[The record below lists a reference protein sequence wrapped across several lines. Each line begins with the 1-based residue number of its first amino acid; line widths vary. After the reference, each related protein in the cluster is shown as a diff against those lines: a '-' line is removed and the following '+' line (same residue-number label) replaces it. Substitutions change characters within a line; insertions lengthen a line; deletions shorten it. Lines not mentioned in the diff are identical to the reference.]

1 MKRLSLSWLN
11 KFGEIHPSNVAI
23 ISNRKLTYS
32 ELNEKVTKRIS
43 AIVSAGV
50 SKNSRVA
57 LIQKNSVDFIVN
69 LFALWKLGATPIPI
83 NFRLP
88 VSEIKEQIGFISPA
102 LIITDDAKIKDSL
115 KKLNFPIRSRFNS
128 GKNSKAELPTD
139 KISLNDTALL
149 MFTSGSASKPKCVE
163 LTFRNLIYGANNVN
177 NLIGAKPDD
186 KWLASLPF
194 YHIGGFSIIVR
205 ALIRGS
211 AIVLPKE
218 LSTSSIIQSV
228 SKHSP
233 DYLSLVPTML
243 KNILAEKE
251 NVFTKTKAI
260 FLGGS
265 AIGDQLVSTIV
276 KKKLSV
282 IIVYGSTETASMV
295 TASTSDD
302 YKRFPR
308 AAGRPIGE
316 NKILISGKREN
327 ALSVGKIGD
336 VVVSSQAVAKGYFN
350 NPKLTKAFF
359 TNAGYVTNDVGYV
372 NKEGLL
378 FIKRRKDAVIIS
390 GGENIDLDA
399 LQKEILKLKSISDA
413 YLFGLPD
420 EKWGTALAAAIVTKD
435 KKKCA
440 AEIEKKLKGIK
451 KPKILYFVKELPKT
465 ELGKVNKSVLLKILG
480 INEKRRLG

>member
-1 MKRLSLSWLN
+1 MNRLSLSWLN
-11 KFGEIHPSNVAI
+11 NIGQAHSENTAV
-23 ISNRKLTYS
+23 ISNRRLTYA
-32 ELNEKVTKRIS
+32 ELSEKVIGKIS
-43 AIVSAGV
+43 ALAAAGV
-50 SKNSRVA
+50 SKKSRVV

-69 LFALWKLGATPIPI
+69 LLALWKLGATPVPI

-88 VSEIKEQIGFISPA
+88 VSEINEQIEFISPA
-102 LIITDDAKIKDSL
+102 LIICDNHKIKDRF

-128 GKNSKAELPTD
+128 GKDSKAELPTV

-149 MFTSGSASKPKCVE
+149 MFTSGSSSKPKCVE
-163 LTFRNLIYGANNVN
+163 LTFRNLIYSANNVN
-177 NLIGAKPDD
+177 NLIGAKPGD

-211 AIVLPKE
+211 AIVLPKD
-218 LSTSSIIQSV
+218 LSTSSIIRSI

-265 AIGDQLVSTIV
+265 AIGDELVEKIV
-276 KKKLSV
+276 KQILPV

-295 TASTSDD
+295 TASTFYD

-308 AAGRPIGE
+308 AAGKPIGE
-316 NKILISGKREN
+316 NKILILGKRGN
-327 ALSVGKIGD
+327 ALSAGKIGD

-350 NPKLTKAFF
+350 NPELTKAFF

-378 FIKRRKDAVIIS
+378 FIKRRKDNVIIS

-399 LQKEILKLKSISDA
+399 LQKEMVKLKSISDA
-413 YLFGLPD
+413 YLFGLPND
-420 EKWGTALAAAIVTKD
+420 RWGTALAAAIVTKD
-435 KKKCA
+435 EEKCT
-440 AEIEKKLKGIK
+440 AEIEMKLKGIK

-465 ELGKVNKSVLLKILG
+465 ELGKVNKSVLTKMLG
-480 INEKRRLG
+480 INENRRLG